1 MNALSGTHATRRLLV
16 PAVMTAVM
24 VLVLCGL
31 GTWQV
36 YRLQWKLAILTQ
48 IAAAEQAPPV
58 PLEAMPPGAAPTP
71 YQKVSATGRFDYAKA
86 ALYGADVRDTK
97 AGPTMGAYQLVP
109 LERDG
114 APPILVE
121 RGWAPQLEAAPQG
134 KPPQGK
140 PLQDMPVGTVTVTGY
155 VRPSESPHW
164 FSPASDLQ
172 ERRFYTLDTGAIGLS
187 LGLPAPEPFVLVA
200 LGPDSTDSFPIPAQH
215 LPQPP
220 NNHLSYAVTWYGLA
234 IAAIVVFVVWAR
246 KGSDQ
251 PASST

>member
-1 MNALSGTHATRRLLV
+1 
-16 PAVMTAVM
+16 MTAVM
-24 VLVLCGL
+24 VLVLCAL

-36 YRLQWKLAILTQ
+36 YRLQWKLAILAQ

-71 YQKVSATGRFDYAKA
+71 YQKVAVTGRFDYAKA

-109 LERDG
+109 LEREG

-121 RGWAPQLEAAPQG
+121 RGWAPQPEPVSKG
-134 KPPQGK
+134 TPP
-140 PLQDMPVGTVTVTGY
+140 QDMPDGKVTVTGY

-164 FSPASDLQ
+164 FSPASDLH
-172 ERRFYTLDTGAIGLS
+172 ERRFYTLDTDAISLA
-187 LGLPAPEPFVLVA
+187 LGLPVPEPFVLVA
-200 LGPDSTDSFPIPAQH
+200 LGPDSTDHFPIPAQH

-220 NNHLSYAVTWYGLA
+220 NNHLSYAITWYGLA
-234 IAAIVVFVVWAR
+234 IAAIVVFVVYAR
-246 KGSDQ
+246 KGSDP

>member
-1 MNALSGTHATRRLLV
+1 MNAPSAPFAKRRLLG
-16 PAVMTAVM
+16 PALMTVVM

-36 YRLQWKLAILTQ
+36 YRLQWKLGILAQ
-48 IAAAEQAPPV
+48 IEAAERAPPV
-58 PLEAMPPGAAPTP
+58 PLGPAPTP
-71 YQKVSATGRFDYAKA
+71 YQKVAVTGRFDYAKA

-109 LERDG
+109 LEREG

-121 RGWAPQLEAAPQG
+121 RGWAPQPESAPED
-134 KPPQGK
+134 KPE
-140 PLQDMPVGTVTVTGY
+140 GTVTVTGY
-155 VRPSESPHW
+155 VRPSESAHW

-172 ERRFYTLDTGAIGLS
+172 ERRFYTLDTDAIALA

-200 LGPDSTDSFPIPAQH
+200 LGPDSADKFPIPAQH

-234 IAAIVVFVVWAR
+234 VAAIVVFLVWAR
-246 KGSDQ
+246 KESK
-251 PASST
+251 PAP